1 MEGVPLCQQKSV
13 GGDLFTPEIFNKKA
27 LFRMFLLVTEA
38 RQLHVVT
45 RIRTYRQEV
54 SRSG

>member
-38 RQLHVVT
+38 RRLCGREDSYVQAGSVT
-45 RIRTYRQEV
+45 
-54 SRSG
+54 